1 VGTISDLPPVAE
13 LIARLDAEYRTAMQN
28 SLQLAQRWAQ

>member
-13 LIARLDAEYRTAMQN
+13 LIARLDVEYRAAMQH
-28 SLQLAQRWAQ
+28 SLQLAQRWVQ